1 MSLKNSEKMVWCEKE
16 VAAES
21 NSEKQVAIV
30 KPILKTQDAISELE
44 SFESMKSRLLVTSDY
59 QTISG
64 KNFIKKSGWR
74 KLALVFNI
82 SDQIMESSKS
92 VREDG
97 SFVWSFRV
105 RAQAPNGRFT
115 EAVASCDSRERKFSH
130 VEHDVQAT
138 AQTRAK
144 SRAISDLIGA
154 GEVSAEEMIADS
166 HPTSAELETD
176 LTEEEKRRALSLI
189 HPASEILHNAPA
201 AKKQFPVNE
210 VPVVGEMKR
219 FEFAVDQVPYA
230 VHEDEPPFSGFF
242 LGKICKSM
250 TERNPSCF
258 FELERNGEEQLT
270 AIVWHNIDEIQQ
282 KEIARTLSWSL
293 RKVAENRA
301 AGAP

>member
-1 MSLKNSEKMVWCEKE
+1 VWREKE
-16 VAAES
+16 VAPES
-21 NSEKQVAIV
+21 SSEKQVAIV

-59 QTISG
+59 QSISG

-105 RAQAPNGRFT
+105 RAQAPNSRFT

-130 VEHDVQAT
+130 IEHDVQAT

-154 GEVSAEEMIADS
+154 GEVSAEEMLADS
-166 HPTSAELETD
+166 HPTSTD
-176 LTEEEKRRALSLI
+176 LDTNLSEEEKRRAFSLI
-189 HPASEILHNAPA
+189 HPASEIFQSTPVE
-201 AKKQFPVNE
+201 KKQSLVNE
-210 VPVVGEMKR
+210 AAVVGETKR
-219 FEFAVDQVPYA
+219 FEFAMDQVPYP
-230 VHEDEPPFSGFF
+230 VRDDEPPFSGFF

-258 FELERNGEEQLT
+258 FELERNEEGQLA

-301 AGAP
+301 TGAP